1 MMYVVFLSSFYPV
14 FLSFLHLSTSWPLP
28 LLQAWSC
35 SKSLPIKSFPFPTD
49 RCYIIKVNLNWLK
62 SSDAY
67 FHPQCTLHDNIIM
80 ITGGENDWYAKTD
93 GSLGH
98 LHTPSCCR
106 PPLRPGRRLLFGWG
120 RHRSGLYSTCRH
132 SRRMGTRTVR
142 FWRGKRTQEPRVFQ
156 THLPQLGR
164 RTKSDNG

>member
-1 MMYVVFLSSFYPV
+1 MYDVCSVLILLLSC
-14 FLSFLHLSTSWPLP
+14 LSILPHLSPVGHCPSYRPGPAQSLFPLKAS
-28 LLQAWSC
+28 L
-35 SKSLPIKSFPFPTD
+35 SLPT
-49 RCYIIKVNLNWLK
+49 CYIIKVKLNWLK

-67 FHPQCTLHDNIIM
+67 FHPPCTLHDNIIM
-80 ITGGENDWYAKTD
+80 IIGGENHWYAKTD

-98 LHTPSCCR
+98 LHTPSGCR

-120 RHRSGLYSTCRH
+120 RHRSRLYSTCRH
-132 SRRMGTRTVR
+132 SRKMGTRTVR
-142 FWRGKRTQEPRVFQ
+142 FWRGKRTQEPRVLQ